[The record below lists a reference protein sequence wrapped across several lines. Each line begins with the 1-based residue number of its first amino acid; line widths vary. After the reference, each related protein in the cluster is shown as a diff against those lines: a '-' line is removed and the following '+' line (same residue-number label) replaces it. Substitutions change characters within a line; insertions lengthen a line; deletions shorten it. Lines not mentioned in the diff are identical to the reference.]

1 MEYQKVIILLDNTP
15 NQPSRFRTKR
25 WFKIN
30 DDSRGTYNS
39 QIKLKTSMLK
49 SIFFYYSDAYILVNR
64 IITITGEGAN
74 DANQADEGDKE
85 VILKNHAPFTDC
97 ISEINNTQEDMKIKS
112 INRIIVNE

>member
-15 NQPSRFRTKR
+15 NQLSRFRTKN

-30 DDSRGTYNS
+30 DDSRGTYNK
-39 QIKLKTSMLK
+39 QIKLKTSMLR
-49 SIFFYYSDAYILVNR
+49 SILFNCGNAYILVNG
-64 IITITGEGAN
+64 IITITGEGADD

-97 ISEINNTQEDMKIKS
+97 IS
-112 INRIIVNE
+112 